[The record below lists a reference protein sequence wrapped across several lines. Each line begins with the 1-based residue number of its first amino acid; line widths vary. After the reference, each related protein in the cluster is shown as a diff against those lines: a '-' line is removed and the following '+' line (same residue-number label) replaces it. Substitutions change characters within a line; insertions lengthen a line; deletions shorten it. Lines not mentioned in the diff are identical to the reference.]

1 LTGDTLS
8 ANTATSGG
16 GVWNDATTAVSDS
29 ILSDSPCVNVNSH
42 TITDGGY
49 NVESDNTC
57 GFGSTDV
64 TNSSTIDLAPSLA
77 ANGSTGPET
86 LAIGPG
92 SSAFEEVPIAACTIS
107 TDERGLPRP
116 GIPGTNCD
124 AGAFE
129 YQGQAAQAITFT
141 STPPANPTVGDTYTV
156 TATGGGSGNPVTFS
170 TANPSV
176 CTVSGSTVTLVGPGT
191 CVIDAD
197 QAGNSTYSAA
207 PQASQSFPVSAGVA
221 ITATLP
227 GGTVGVAY
235 NAKLTATG
243 GTPPYT
249 WSIVSGTL
257 PPGLS
262 LAADGTVSGTPTA
275 AGTYQLTVQVDGSAT
290 KAMTV
295 VIAAAPATPTP
306 PQAAPA
312 TPTPPQAAQAA
323 APSSSS
329 QIPFTGADT
338 TSTVGGA
345 IALLLLGAG
354 LVVAT
359 RRRPHGK
366 HYAR

>member
-1 LTGDTLS
+1 
-8 ANTATSGG
+8 
-16 GVWNDATTAVSDS
+16 
-29 ILSDSPCVNVNSH
+29 
-42 TITDGGY
+42 
-49 NVESDNTC
+49 
-57 GFGSTDV
+57 
-64 TNSSTIDLAPSLA
+64 
-77 ANGSTGPET
+77 
-86 LAIGPG
+86 
-92 SSAFEEVPIAACTIS
+92 
-107 TDERGLPRP
+107 
-116 GIPGTNCD
+116 
-124 AGAFE
+124 
-129 YQGQAAQAITFT
+129 
-141 STPPANPTVGDTYTV
+141 
-156 TATGGGSGNPVTFS
+156 
-170 TANPSV
+170 
-176 CTVSGSTVTLVGPGT
+176 
-191 CVIDAD
+191 
-197 QAGNSTYSAA
+197 
-207 PQASQSFPVSAGVA
+207 VSAGVA

-312 TPTPPQAAQAA
+312 TPPQAAPATPPQAAQAA